1 MAVCKLRGPK
11 GELVEDLC
19 LVQYA
24 VTKSTQTKNQ
34 TNKNQ
39 KQTNQNQKYQKTTQ
53 HKQANQRR
61 DRCQFM
67 SELMEEVISSRHGI
81 AAKTKGKHQNH
92 KAIPE
97 GCEATKSPCGNQG
110 SPQPGSP
117 RSHGASHHGITTH
130 L

>member
-1 MAVCKLRGPK
+1 
-11 GELVEDLC
+11 VEDLC

-24 VTKSTQTKNQ
+24 VTKSTKTK
-34 TNKNQ
+34 TNKQKTKANQ
-39 KQTNQNQKYQKTTQ
+39 PKPKNTKKTTQ

-67 SELMEEVISSRHGI
+67 SELIQEVISSRHGI

-97 GCEATKSPCGNQG
+97 GVKQQITMRKPGI
-110 SPQPGSP
+110 PQPGS
-117 RSHGASHHGITTH
+117 RDHMAQAITA
-130 L
+130 